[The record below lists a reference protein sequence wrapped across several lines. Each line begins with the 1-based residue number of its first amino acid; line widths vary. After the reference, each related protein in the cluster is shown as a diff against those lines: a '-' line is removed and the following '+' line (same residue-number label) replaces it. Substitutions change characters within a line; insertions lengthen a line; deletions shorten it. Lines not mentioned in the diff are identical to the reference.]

1 MTAVQ
6 VTAAA
11 AGWAGE
17 GHAQAALRAGAVDTE
32 AAAAAAAARAHDPA
46 AQTAMSRG
54 GSAMASGVSL
64 HGSQPAANQASADTT
79 RLRTPNLRLNLL
91 QQQQLCSPGTS
102 AGGYGL
108 DQRPQSPSSLTAL
121 QMHRL
126 RLRGDSPIPPRA
138 QSPGVSV
145 LSAPLARMQ
154 VRRSAAGLVLTA
166 WFCFVWVSPS
176 VMR

>member
-1 MTAVQ
+1 
-6 VTAAA
+6 
-11 AGWAGE
+11 
-17 GHAQAALRAGAVDTE
+17 
-32 AAAAAAAARAHDPA
+32 
-46 AQTAMSRG
+46 
-54 GSAMASGVSL
+54 MASGVSL

-79 RLRTPNLRLNLL
+79 RLRTPNLRLNLQQQQQQQ

-108 DQRPQSPSSLTAL
+108 DQRPQSPSSLITAL

-126 RLRGDSPIPPRA
+126 RLRGDSPIPPGA

-154 VRRSAAGLVLTA
+154 VGTTVRGGPGSHSLVL
-166 WFCFVWVSPS
+166 FCLGVSIRHALRRHQLRVRVKIMGS
-176 VMR
+176 IIIRTD